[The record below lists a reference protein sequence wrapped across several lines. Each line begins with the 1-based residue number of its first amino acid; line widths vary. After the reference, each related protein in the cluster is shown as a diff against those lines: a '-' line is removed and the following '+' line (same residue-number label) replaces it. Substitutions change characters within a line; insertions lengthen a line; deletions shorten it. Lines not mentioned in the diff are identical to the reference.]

1 MGRIR
6 TIGEKGPAETPLSYR
21 AAREV
26 ARGLRRR
33 GWAAS
38 ARFCQGRTP
47 ARIAL
52 VLCGHVDAGKE
63 TQLAEEIT
71 VLAGL
76 VPAESEGIPS

>member
-26 ARGLRRR
+26 ARGLRAR

-47 ARIAL
+47 ADVAKIL
-52 VLCGHVDAGKE
+52 VPVTAAGARE
-63 TQLAEEIT
+63 HLAEEIA
-71 VLAGL
+71 VMAGL
-76 VPAESEGIPS
+76 MPAEAAQG

>member
-6 TIGEKGPAETPLSYR
+6 TIGEKGPENTPLSYR

-52 VLCGHVDAGKE
+52 
-63 TQLAEEIT
+63 
-71 VLAGL
+71 AGL

>member
-1 MGRIR
+1 MKMRS
-6 TIGEKGPAETPLSYR
+6 IGEKGPAETPLSYR

-26 ARGLRRR
+26 ARGLRAK

-52 VLCGHVDAGKE
+52 VLCGPVTGQQEK
-63 TQLAEEIT
+63 LVEEIT

-76 VPAESEGIPS
+76 VPAEVEG